1 MYGIP
6 ITPLGHLAHAVFPL
20 LLIAALLRLYG
31 ARSNASEP
39 WSTRIDMGLAVGSG
53 AAATGISHGW
63 MAHYFVSRYP
73 LTASDFGQYCES
85 IGVFRDGFLQGWV
98 KQRSVVAG
106 SLPALFADSLGVVDG
121 LLVSAWISHFVMGV
135 GLFLW
140 ARAAHSRLAGMM
152 AVLLSCALAPLV
164 HLTRTVTF
172 YPETVAGCVLTAAGA
187 MLAMRYRSLP
197 AFLFSSVAMGLV
209 LLLDVRGL
217 LWALPALG
225 LTLVAVMLARGWF
238 RKLVGLVIV
247 VACLAGSHTIGG
259 KTFWEET
266 PSLEQQTVYYVDEA
280 IRRFSPND
288 PEAGLA
294 TEQDYAESH
303 FVWGRDGLKTI
314 PQTLQF
320 LWTLKQNLPDGI
332 EDQQETAYGRRVHVS
347 PWVFPAFVGLCLGV
361 IGAFRRRWLAAGFV
375 GTVFPFAVALE
386 GTAQMV
392 GHSRYMANGIT
403 MVPVL
408 LGVGFAVVYLGCL
421 SEEDEVRLRPWF
433 TKTDGIGLVLVLV
446 ALLGIVPTWLSP
458 VANWRAPVSADIEPS
473 SSLWHS
479 ANSSDLPLDIS
490 PRCASALQRD
500 FADGF
505 PVGSRL
511 MGWEVDESPTHNPT
525 YERE

>member
-20 LLIAALLRLYG
+20 LLIAALLRFYG
-31 ARSNASEP
+31 AGSNASAP
-39 WSTRIDMGLAVGSG
+39 WSTRIDLGLALGSG
-53 AAATGISHGW
+53 AVATGLSHGW
-63 MAHYFVSRYP
+63 MADYFVSRYP

-106 SLPALFADSLGVVDG
+106 SLPAMFADTMGVVDG
-121 LLVSAWISHFVMGV
+121 LLVGAWISHFLMGV

-140 ARAAHSRLAGMM
+140 ARAAHSRFAGLM

-187 MLAMRYRSLP
+187 MLSMRYRSLP
-197 AFLFSSVAMGLV
+197 AFLFSGLAMGLV

-225 LTLVAVMLARGWF
+225 LTIVAVLLARGWA
-238 RKLVGLVIV
+238 RKLVGLMMIF
-247 VACLAGSHTIGG
+247 ACLAGSHKIGG
-259 KTFWEET
+259 ETNFEET

-288 PEAGLA
+288 PQAGLA

-303 FVWGRDGLKTI
+303 FVWGLDGLKTI

-320 LWTLKQNLPDGI
+320 LWNLKQNLPEGI
-332 EDQQETAYGRRVHVS
+332 ENQQETAYGRRVHVS
-347 PWVFPAFVGLCLGV
+347 PWVFPAFIGLCLGV
-361 IGAFRRRWLAAGFV
+361 VGAFRRRWLAAGFV
-375 GTVFPFAVALE
+375 GTVVPFAIALE

-408 LGVGFAVVYLGCL
+408 LGVGFAVIYLGSL
-421 SEEDEVRLRPWF
+421 AERDQVRMRPWF
-433 TKTDGIGLVLVLV
+433 TKTDGIGLAVVLVV
-446 ALLGIVPTWLSP
+446 LLGIIPTWLSP

-479 ANSSDLPLDIS
+479 AHSSDLPLDIS
-490 PRCASALQRD
+490 VRCASALQRD